1 MSIDNFIYKME
12 NDQTIPGLTNK
23 STTRPLFISKL
34 ESSLREKQFIFRSK
48 RMLEELRTFIWDHGK
63 AQAQSGY
70 NDDLTMALAFGLY
83 IRDTALVYHQN
94 GTDMTRATLNNIS
107 VSTPTISSGT
117 SIDSN
122 PWQMKDGHGNTYD
135 LNWLM

>member
-1 MSIDNFIYKME
+1 
-12 NDQTIPGLTNK
+12 
-23 STTRPLFISKL
+23 
-34 ESSLREKQFIFRSK
+34 
-48 RMLEELRTFIWDHGK
+48 MLEELRTFIWDHGK

-94 GTDMTRATLNNIS
+94 GTDMTRATLNSIS
-107 VSTPTISSGT
+107 TSQPTISSGT
-117 SIDSN
+117 NMSAD
-122 PWQMKDGHGNTYD
+122 PWKMQDGHGNTYD